1 MVNITAGTLSDIYG
15 RRKLLL
21 TSGFFF
27 STAPFLYLLVN
38 EPWQL
43 IAVRVYHG
51 VATAIF
57 TPVTIASIADVYKE
71 RRGEFMGYFSSA
83 TLVGRLIAP
92 LMAGS
97 LITIYSFREAYI
109 ACGVFGTAALITL
122 IKFPETKS
130 SYHTS
135 KGVGMRVLKVLSNS
149 GILVA
154 STVMALTYFAMQSI
168 ETFLPLYMETI
179 KVEPWLMGAVFALEL
194 GVITALKPYGGRLY
208 DRIGGSKVI
217 GVGTILMTLG
227 LLAIA
232 YSSNYILIL
241 ISITVF
247 AIGAAFTTASILPL
261 ISKIA
266 YGVHGA
272 ALGAMETIK
281 DVGQA
286 SGPIVIGL
294 LTTYITYGEAFMVI
308 AIITAAT
315 IALNIALH
323 IKMRPQT

>member
-1 MVNITAGTLSDIYG
+1 M
-15 RRKLLL
+15 
-21 TSGFFF
+21 
-27 STAPFLYLLVN
+27 
-38 EPWQL
+38 
-43 IAVRVYHG
+43 
-51 VATAIF
+51 
-57 TPVTIASIADVYKE
+57 YKE
-71 RRGEFMGYFSSA
+71 HRGEFMGYFSSA

-135 KGVGMRVLKVLSNS
+135 KEVSMRVLKVLSNP

-179 KVEPWLMGAVFALEL
+179 K
-194 GVITALKPYGGRLY
+194 
-208 DRIGGSKVI
+208 
-217 GVGTILMTLG
+217 
-227 LLAIA
+227 
-232 YSSNYILIL
+232 
-241 ISITVF
+241 
-247 AIGAAFTTASILPL
+247 
-261 ISKIA
+261 
-266 YGVHGA
+266 
-272 ALGAMETIK
+272 

-286 SGPIVIGL
+286 SGPIVMGL